1 MNTPTYSDTYGNR
14 YTTSQIERKIAEA
27 CKSKLLEQQFEHGY
41 NFCVK
46 CERNDCKPIDCSHTI
61 SRKQAK
67 EEGRVE
73 VLWDLE
79 NIEIL
84 GRNCHKIKDK
94 LNLKF
99 S

>member
-1 MNTPTYSDTYGNR
+1 
-14 YTTSQIERKIAEA
+14 AEA
-27 CKSKLLEQQFEHGY
+27 CKAKLIEQQFEHGY
-41 NFCVK
+41 NFCSK
-46 CERNDCKPIDCSHTI
+46 CNKNSCKPIDCSHTI

-73 VLWDLE
+73 VLWDLN

-84 GRNCHKIKDK
+84 GRECHQVKDK

-99 S
+99 AG